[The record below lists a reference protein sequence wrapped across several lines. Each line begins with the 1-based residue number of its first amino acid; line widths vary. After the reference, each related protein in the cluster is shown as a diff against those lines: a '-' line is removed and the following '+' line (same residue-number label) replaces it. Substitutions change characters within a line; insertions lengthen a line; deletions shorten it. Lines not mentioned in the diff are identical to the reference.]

1 MTIKYQRHYYDRDIF
16 IIEEDSKYILVYR
29 SSGNSGTG
37 HKDDIIP
44 FSGLNSE
51 QRDWKVTPG
60 YLFKEYWNGKYWRPH
75 RKDFEG
81 TQKEFL
87 DKIKDFVKESFP
99 DRTEESEDDTRSG
112 IYKFAA
118 KVNKEIQ
125 EILKEKELYAL

>member
-1 MTIKYQRHYYDRDIF
+1 MTIKYQQHYYHRDIF

-37 HKDDIIP
+37 HCGDIIP

-51 QRDWKVTPG
+51 KRDWKVTPG
-60 YLFKEYWNGKYWRPH
+60 YLFKEYWDGKQWKSH

-81 TQKEFL
+81 TQKEYL
-87 DKIKDFVKESFP
+87 LRIKEFVKDSFP
-99 DRTEESEDDTRSG
+99 EITVESEDDTRSG
-112 IYKFAA
+112 IYEFAA
-118 KVNKEIQ
+118 KINKEIQ

>member
-37 HKDDIIP
+37 HTGDIIP
-44 FSGLNSE
+44 FSGLNSD

-60 YLFKEYWNGKYWRPH
+60 YLFKEYWNGTRWIQH
-75 RKDFEG
+75 RKDFEE

-87 DKIKDFVKESFP
+87 DKIKDSVKDSFP
-99 DRTEESEDDTRSG
+99 ERTEESEDETRSG

-118 KVNKEIQ
+118 EINKEIQ